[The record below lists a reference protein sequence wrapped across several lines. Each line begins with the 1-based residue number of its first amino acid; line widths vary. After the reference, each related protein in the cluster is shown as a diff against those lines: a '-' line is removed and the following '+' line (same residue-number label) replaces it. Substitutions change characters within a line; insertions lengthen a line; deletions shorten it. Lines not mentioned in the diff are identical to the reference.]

1 VIDSPKLDRLLG
13 QPDLERLVERLA
25 QRIASGKDLSGRLV
39 LHNASLDERSAVA
52 ALFGRPL
59 GDSPIISV
67 DLDKLDQVVTHSGA
81 APSLTIAVQHLKGP
95 IVVRPVVRDQER
107 MAWDAALEVL
117 DTIADDAPGFAE
129 WARDSRTRALTRRLA
144 RTPDRAHA
152 LLSRVARVLND
163 LPRDGE
169 ALPRLAARTLNSAH
183 ALDLGTP
190 EATIVISALSAGKEG
205 DGADGRRDAWARA
218 GVALDELSST
228 VLVHRLPLPGALGE
242 LTGAGEPLVVTLRQL
257 RTLDLVPP
265 RSPVFVCENPSVVD
279 AAARELG
286 EACAP
291 LVCVQGQPS
300 FAADLLLSGLASAG
314 IRYHGDF
321 DWGGLRI
328 ANRIHARHGFK
339 PWRFT
344 ADDLASATEAG
355 EALTGIPVNARW
367 DESLRPELLRRGT
380 KLEEEQVLG
389 SLLDDLAKA
398 SGGDSR

>member
-1 VIDSPKLDRLLG
+1 VIDPPKLDRLLG
-13 QPDLERLVERLA
+13 QPDLARLVERLA
-25 QRIASGKDLSGRLV
+25 QRIASGKDLSGRMV
-39 LHNASLDERSAVA
+39 LQNVSLDERSAVT

-59 GDSPIISV
+59 GDSPSLSV

-81 APSLTIAVQHLKGP
+81 APSLTAAVQHLKGP
-95 IVVRPVVRDQER
+95 IVVLPMVRDQER
-107 MAWDAALEVL
+107 VAWDDSLEL
-117 DTIADDAPGFAE
+117 LNTIAHDAPRFAE
-129 WARDSRTRALTRRLA
+129 WARDSRTRTLTRRLA

-169 ALPRLAARTLNSAH
+169 GLPRLAARTLNSAH
-183 ALDLGTP
+183 ALDVGAP
-190 EATIVISALSAGKEG
+190 EATLVMSALSVGAEG
-205 DGADGRRDAWARA
+205 DGADSRREAWARA

-242 LTGAGEPLVVTLRQL
+242 LTGAGEPVVVTLRQL
-257 RTLDLVPP
+257 RTLELVPP
-265 RSPVFVCENPSVVD
+265 RGPVFVCENPSVVD

-300 FAADLLLSGLASAG
+300 FAADLLLSSIASAG

-328 ANRIHARHGFK
+328 ANRIHERHGFK

-344 ADDLASATEAG
+344 AVDLASVTESG
-355 EALTGIPVNARW
+355 EPLTGVPVDARW
-367 DESLRPELLRRGT
+367 DESLRPELFHRGT
-380 KLEEEQVLG
+380 RLEEEQVIRA
-389 SLLDDLAKA
+389 LLDDLAKA
-398 SGGDSR
+398 SGGDAR